1 MKGPEM
7 NATVKQKVSDVCK
20 SIMDMGGDKVG
31 FIILY
36 GSAAKGKM
44 SGLSDIDIAVFYK
57 GDKGERFQF
66 RMKILGRVSDIFD
79 IQTFQDLPLYI
90 QMDIMSTGDIIYYRD
105 HAELFD
111 INMKTIR
118 EYEDFKPH
126 LDLYY
131 SGLGV

>member
-1 MKGPEM
+1 M
-7 NATVKQKVSDVCK
+7 NTTVQQKVSGVCQR
-20 SIMDMGGDKVG
+20 IIEIGGDKVS

-44 SGLSDIDIAVFYK
+44 SGMLDIDIAVFYK

-66 RMKILGRVSDIFD
+66 MMKILGRISGICD
-79 IQTFQDLPLYI
+79 IQTFQDMPLYI
-90 QMDIMSTGDIIYYRD
+90 QKDIMSTGDIIYYMD
-105 HAELFD
+105 YYMDYAELFNV
-111 INMKTIR
+111 NMKTIL

-131 SGLGV
+131 SSLEV

>member
-1 MKGPEM
+1 M
-7 NATVKQKVSDVCK
+7 NATIKQKVSDVCK
-20 SIMDMGGDKVG
+20 SIKDLGGDNVG

-36 GSAAKGKM
+36 GSAVKENM
-44 SGLSDIDIAVFYK
+44 SSLSDIDIAVFYK

-66 RMKILGRVSDIFD
+66 RMKILGRVSNIFD

-90 QMDIMSTGDIIYYRD
+90 QKDIMSTGDIIYYRD
-105 HAELFD
+105 HTELFD
-111 INMKTIR
+111 INWKTIR

-131 SGLGV
+131 SSLKV